1 VLSAD
6 DMLVE
11 IADAMAPD
19 KPVLGQRL
27 AVLAVS
33 AWRSAS
39 SEAALVAWLDR
50 LGVPDLGVVRR
61 LHRVFGDVAMERIAA
76 NPYVMVPL
84 LPWKRTDAIGK
95 RLILEDGGDPAGDRR
110 RIVGAAD
117 EAVKQMLRR
126 GDTASSARDFGME
139 TANLLAL
146 PLVADA
152 AVTIAAE
159 TGAVLPAGD
168 VLRAPGAAAL
178 EDDLAFRLRSVIAGA
193 DASRPAPRPA
203 SEWAEMLA
211 DLAGPGRALEDEQ
224 NAAVVRIMSLPLA
237 CLVGGAGVGKTFTCK
252 MVCDCGS
259 GSAGTC
265 CCVRWPARQRSGCR
279 ARPAV
284 WLRPSPGAEGYDVER
299 VHQTEAR
306 RSVRH
311 LREAFDRY
319 GRKGPDDRRG
329 GEASSGP
336 QRTDAAERRAE
347 GQPLPARIPSLGTR
361 GKRPRRGGASL
372 VPLRRQDPD
381 RR

>member
-159 TGAVLPAGD
+159 TGLCS
-168 VLRAPGAAAL
+168 LRATFCAL
-178 EDDLAFRLRSVIAGA
+178 Q
-193 DASRPAPRPA
+193 APPH
-203 SEWAEMLA
+203 SKMIS
-211 DLAGPGRALEDEQ
+211 PF
-224 NAAVVRIMSLPLA
+224 A
-237 CLVGGAGVGKTFTCK
+237 C
-252 MVCDCGS
+252 
-259 GSAGTC
+259 
-265 CCVRWPARQRSGCR
+265 AR
-279 ARPAV
+279 
-284 WLRPSPGAEGYDVER
+284 
-299 VHQTEAR
+299 
-306 RSVRH
+306 
-311 LREAFDRY
+311 
-319 GRKGPDDRRG
+319 
-329 GEASSGP
+329 
-336 QRTDAAERRAE
+336 
-347 GQPLPARIPSLGTR
+347 
-361 GKRPRRGGASL
+361 
-372 VPLRRQDPD
+372 
-381 RR
+381 